1 MTETKRTKR
10 LNSLLRE
17 VLSEVIRNDVNNPKV
32 SQFVTIT
39 SVDITKDL
47 HNAKVFFSVIGEDSE
62 KQETLDALQSAAGF
76 ISVLASKK
84 VTMRH
89 FPQLDFRIDNSVEKH
104 LRIETVLKE
113 IEKEREERNAETN

>member
-17 VLSEVIRNDVNNPKV
+17 VLSEVIRHDVSNPKV
-32 SQFVTIT
+32 SEFVTIT
-39 SVDITKDL
+39 NVEITKDL
-47 HNAKVFFSVIGEDSE
+47 HNAKVFFSVIGDDAA
-62 KQETLDALQSAAGF
+62 KKETLDALQSAAGY

-89 FPQLDFRIDNSVEKH
+89 FPALDFRIDNSVEKH
-104 LRIETVLKE
+104 LRIESVLKE
-113 IEKEREERNAETN
+113 IEKEREARNAESN